1 MRRYWQK
8 KPLLIRQA
16 VAGIAPILSRQQL
29 FALAESEDVESRLV
43 TQDSTNGQWRM
54 RAGPLAR
61 RSLPS
66 LKKSHWSLLVQG
78 VDLHDDGVAALRNQF
93 RFIPDAR
100 LDDVMISYATDQGG
114 VGPHFDS
121 YDVFLLQVHGQRRWR
136 ISQQKDL
143 SLRDDTPLKILRH
156 FKAEETWVLEPGDML
171 YLPPHCAHEGVAVG
185 ECMTYSIGFKAQSP
199 EALAQELLPRLA
211 DLQTTESSLLYR
223 DPHQAATQHPARI
236 PEQLQVFAQKAL
248 EKILLQK
255 QSSQHALGEWLSEPK
270 AQVWFDTQ
278 PSQDLSLGVALDRK
292 TKMLYDDKYIFI
304 NGESWRCAGADA
316 KALRLLADKRTLS
329 AKHILTA
336 SPVLSELLQ
345 NWLLAGWLHVLS
357 ADE

>member
-1 MRRYWQK
+1 M
-8 KPLLIRQA
+8 
-16 VAGIAPILSRQQL
+16 
-29 FALAESEDVESRLV
+29 
-43 TQDSTNGQWRM
+43 
-54 RAGPLAR
+54 
-61 RSLPS
+61 
-66 LKKSHWSLLVQG
+66 
-78 VDLHDDGVAALRNQF
+78 
-93 RFIPDAR
+93 
-100 LDDVMISYATDQGG
+100 
-114 VGPHFDS
+114 
-121 YDVFLLQVHGQRRWR
+121 
-136 ISQQKDL
+136 
-143 SLRDDTPLKILRH
+143 
-156 FKAEETWVLEPGDML
+156 
-171 YLPPHCAHEGVAVG
+171 
-185 ECMTYSIGFKAQSP
+185 
-199 EALAQELLPRLA
+199 
-211 DLQTTESSLLYR
+211 
-223 DPHQAATQHPARI
+223 
-236 PEQLQVFAQKAL
+236 
-248 EKILLQK
+248 LQK